1 MKILLIIF
9 FCLLKL
15 NAQNFEYE
23 SKDIIIHHKDTSK
36 KTIVIWGGI
45 SYATP
50 KWMEKQIPKKI
61 LDQYNV
67 LILSYKKDLKS
78 IKEWYFQKYQIRLK
92 PNILMG
98 FSRGG
103 LQPEKELN
111 GKYEMVCLLD
121 PILNGSLLKIQKHKN
136 TVIIF
141 NTWTWDH
148 RYSKKL
154 MSYGKHICRNS
165 GTWKI
170 EEVDHKNFPTY
181 FFKTFF

>member
-1 MKILLIIF
+1 MKFLVIIF
-9 FCLLKL
+9 L
-15 NAQNFEYE
+15 NFSFLFGQVFELE
-23 SKDIIIHHKDTSK
+23 TKEIIIHHKDSTK

-61 LDQYNV
+61 FDQYNV

-78 IKEWYFQKYQIRLK
+78 VKQWYFQKYQKDLR

-103 LQPEKELN
+103 LQSEKELN

-121 PILNGSLLKIQKHKN
+121 PVLSGSLLNIRKHKN
-136 TVIIF
+136 TIIIF
-141 NTWTWDH
+141 NSWTWDH

-165 GTWKI
+165 GIWKI